1 MPALK
6 PLAITMGEP
15 GGVGPDIALQ
25 LYSRRLKI
33 DAAPFAIYA
42 PLAFLQ
48 KRAERL
54 GLDIRFKPVLPEYAA
69 DTFAEAL
76 PVVSLEGEVPDR
88 PGELSPDTAQMVITA
103 IERAVADVKSGVM
116 RAMVTAPIQ
125 KSILYRAGFNFPG
138 HTEFLAEL
146 CANGKAVPVPV
157 MMLAAGTLRVVPV
170 TVHVPL
176 HEVAWRLTT
185 KIIASTGRVVH
196 AALRDRFAIKTPR
209 LAMTGLN
216 PHAGED
222 GAMGDHEVKVIRPAI
237 EALKGEGIDVTGP
250 LPADTAFT
258 PDNRT
263 RYDAIIA
270 MYHDQGHV
278 AAKMLGIWRGV
289 NVTLGLPIIRTSV
302 EHGTDFANV
311 GTGRGDP
318 RSLVEAIKLAA
329 TMAKNRAPVTVP

>member
-48 KRAERL
+48 QRAERL

-116 RAMVTAPIQ
+116 RALVTAPIQ

-270 MYHDQGHV
+270 MYHDQ
-278 AAKMLGIWRGV
+278 ALIPIKALAFDEAV
-289 NVTLGLPIIRTSV
+289 NITLGLPIVRTSPD
-302 EHGTDFANV
+302 HGTALTLAGTGNASIKSFANAL
-311 GTGRGDP
+311 R
-318 RSLVEAIKLAA
+318 LADNL
-329 TMAKNRAPVTVP
+329 TRFG

>member
-1 MPALK
+1 MPALR

-48 KRAERL
+48 QRAERL
-54 GLDIRFKPVLPEYAA
+54 GLDIKFKPVLPEYAA

-116 RAMVTAPIQ
+116 RALVTAPIQ

-270 MYHDQGHV
+270 MYHDQ
-278 AAKMLGIWRGV
+278 ALIPIKALAFDEAV
-289 NVTLGLPIIRTSV
+289 NITLGLPIVRTSPD
-302 EHGTDFANV
+302 HGTALTLAGTGNASIKSFANAL
-311 GTGRGDP
+311 R
-318 RSLVEAIKLAA
+318 LADNL
-329 TMAKNRAPVTVP
+329 TRFG

>member
-25 LYSRRLKI
+25 LYARRLKI

-54 GLDIRFKPVLPEYAA
+54 GLDIKFKPVLPEYAIE
-69 DTFAEAL
+69 TFAEAL
-76 PVVSLEGEVPDR
+76 PVVSLDGEVPDA
-88 PGELSPDTAQMVITA
+88 PGELSAANAPVVITA
-103 IERAVADVKSGVM
+103 IERAVADVRSGVM
-116 RAMVTAPIQ
+116 RGLVTAPIQ

-157 MMLAAGTLRVVPV
+157 MMLTAGTLRVVPV

-185 KIIASTGRVVH
+185 KLIAQTGRIVH
-196 AALRDRFAIKTPR
+196 AALRDRLAIKTPR
-209 LAMTGLN
+209 LAVTGLN

-237 EALKGEGIDVTGP
+237 EALSAEGIDVTGP

-263 RYDAIIA
+263 KYDAIIA
-270 MYHDQGHV
+270 MYHDQ
-278 AAKMLGIWRGV
+278 ALIPIKALAFDEAV
-289 NVTLGLPIIRTSV
+289 NVTLGLPIIRTSPD
-302 EHGTDFANV
+302 HGTALALAGTGNASIKSFANAL
-311 GTGRGDP
+311 R
-318 RSLVEAIKLAA
+318 LADNL
-329 TMAKNRAPVTVP
+329 TRYG

>member
-48 KRAERL
+48 QRAERL
-54 GLDIRFKPVLPEYAA
+54 GLDIKFKPVLPEYAA

-116 RAMVTAPIQ
+116 RALVTAPIQ

-270 MYHDQGHV
+270 MYHDQ
-278 AAKMLGIWRGV
+278 ALIPIKALAFDEAV
-289 NVTLGLPIIRTSV
+289 NITLGLPIVRTSPD
-302 EHGTDFANV
+302 HGTALTLAGTGNASIKSFANAL
-311 GTGRGDP
+311 R
-318 RSLVEAIKLAA
+318 LADNL
-329 TMAKNRAPVTVP
+329 TRFG